1 MCGQDFVWV
10 IDNQP
15 YFTLTNSEISGKYN
29 FSRVT
34 LT

>member
-1 MCGQDFVWV
+1 MCGQDFVW
-10 IDNQP
+10 DNQP
-15 YFTLTNSEISGKYN
+15 YFTLTNSEINEKYN